1 MRATASILIVLI
13 LSSFAPPPAEA
24 HELAM
29 PAPVDQYGV
38 LGAAPALAATV
49 IYVSVL
55 LPIVFLQS
63 LLSPVRPSAEP
74 SVAIGGYGPV
84 VDPGPVTARSGVEVG
99 GCVQVWKPG
108 YQLEGKWVPGQ
119 WETACPQGH

>member
-1 MRATASILIVLI
+1 MRATASLL
-13 LSSFAPPPAEA
+13 LALTLFSFMPPPVEA
-24 HELAM
+24 HELTV
-29 PAPVDQYGV
+29 PPPVDQYGV
-38 LGAAPALAATV
+38 LGAAPALAATIV
-49 IYVSVL
+49 YVGVL

-63 LLSPVRPSAEP
+63 LLSPIRPSTEP
-74 SVAIGGYGPV
+74 SVIVGGYGPV
-84 VDPGPVTARSGVEVG
+84 VEVG

>member
-1 MRATASILIVLI
+1 MMRVTAPLLITLI
-13 LSSFAPPPAEA
+13 LFSLAPPVEA

-49 IYVSVL
+49 VYVGVM

-74 SVAIGGYGPV
+74 ALVVGGYGPV
-84 VDPGPVTARSGVEVG
+84 VEVG

-108 YQLEGKWVPGQ
+108 YHLQEKWVPGQ
-119 WETACPQGH
+119 WETNCPESR

>member
-13 LSSFAPPPAEA
+13 LSSFAPLPGEA

-49 IYVSVL
+49 AYVAVL

-74 SVAIGGYGPV
+74 SVVVGGYGPV
-84 VDPGPVTARSGVEVG
+84 VEVG

-108 YQLEGKWVPGQ
+108 YALQEKWVPGQ
-119 WETACPQGH
+119 WETACPQK